1 MKSRLRLRPLLLLA
15 AVLLYTLPA
24 AAQYREPYDDD
35 IRLSVARVS
44 YFEGEVSFER
54 GDAPNDWQPASINY
68 PMTFGDRIWSGRNGR
83 VEVQLRGAT
92 VFVAPMTELA
102 ALDLTRDVQQLSL
115 STGTASF
122 RIARLDRYEVFE
134 VATPNVSVTF
144 ETSGV
149 YRIDVDRAGNSRVS
163 VSQGR
168 AWVAAAGGQV
178 ALERGEQIRVFG
190 VDRPDYDVVRLP
202 RADSWDR
209 WVESRARRYA
219 SYRSASY
226 VHPDIYGAYDLDAY
240 GSWENHAEYGSVWY
254 PRGVSA
260 GWEPYR
266 SGRWIWRD
274 PWGWT
279 WLSSEPWGWAPYHY
293 GRWAVV
299 RNRWCWIPVGPRA
312 SYPGY
317 SPAIVGFVGGGAGWS
332 LSVSVGGFVG
342 WFPLGPREP
351 FDPWWHR
358 SRSSVNVT
366 GYNYAYRDRVTV
378 VALNIFVGSGRVD
391 RAVVQDTR
399 VVRDVSMAQVVRGPI
414 PILPTRE
421 SIRVAPVEVQGRTT
435 ARPPETVS
443 RREVVTRT
451 APPQAPPTFERNLAT
466 MRERGG
472 APVPVDIP
480 RRPQADDRRG
490 DQGVQPVRPAARGE
504 VQLAPRGEVQEARKP
519 QPLPP
524 AATRQPA
531 TPGRPAPG
539 RDEAPPPARAPE
551 VRSEPAPPPGRGS
564 APPVPAPD
572 IRNQPAPPPGRGAA
586 PPAPAPEVRNQPA
599 PPPGRGAPPS
609 APVPQTRNPTVP
621 TPTAAAPQRVE
632 VPPAQPGRGNA
643 PAPPPQLTREP
654 VPVRPAPE
662 AAAGQPPPK
671 KTEPGKVEQ
680 KGKAPTRSSSKPT
693 PTPKDGEKD
702 EESD

>member
-1 MKSRLRLRPLLLLA
+1 MKSRLRIRPLLLLA
-15 AVLLYTLPA
+15 AILLYSTQA

-35 IRLSVARVS
+35 IRQSVARVS
-44 YFEGEVSFER
+44 YFQGEVSFER
-54 GDAPNDWQPASINY
+54 GDAPNDWQPAAVNY
-68 PMTFGDRIWSGRNGR
+68 PMTFGDRIWSGRDGR
-83 VEVQLRGAT
+83 VEIQLRGAT
-92 VFVAPMTELA
+92 VYVAPLTELA

-144 ETSGV
+144 ETPGV

-168 AWVAAAGGQV
+168 AWAAAAGGQV
-178 ALERGEQIRVFG
+178 ALERGEQFRVWG
-190 VDRPDYDVVRLP
+190 VDRPDYDVVRLARP
-202 RADSWDR
+202 DSWDR
-209 WVESRARRYA
+209 WVESRVRRYA

-226 VHPDIYGAYDLDAY
+226 VHADIYGAYDLDAY
-240 GSWENHAEYGSVWY
+240 GSWENHVEYGSVWY

-299 RNRWCWIPVGPRA
+299 RNRWCWIPVGPRDR
-312 SYPGY
+312 YPGY

-332 LSVSVGGFVG
+332 LSLSVGGFVG

-378 VALNIFVGSGRVD
+378 VALNVFVGSGRVD

-421 SIRVAPVEVQGRTT
+421 SIRVAPVEVQGRTA

-480 RRPQADDRRG
+480 RRPQAEDRRG

-504 VQLAPRGEVQEARKP
+504 VQLAPRGEVPQTRRP

-531 TPGRPAPG
+531 TPGRPAP
-539 RDEAPPPARAPE
+539 EPE
-551 VRSEPAPPPGRGS
+551 VRNENVPPGRGG
-564 APPVPAPD
+564 APPARVPD
-572 IRNQPAPPPGRGAA
+572 VRNETAPPPGRGAA
-586 PPAPAPEVRNQPA
+586 APAPAPEVRNENV
-599 PPPGRGAPPS
+599 PPGRGGAPPAR
-609 APVPQTRNPTVP
+609 APQAPNQTEP
-621 TPTAAAPQRVE
+621 TPTAAAPRRVDIPE
-632 VPPAQPGRGNA
+632 AQPGRANA
-643 PAPPPQLTREP
+643 PAPQPRLTREP
-654 VPVRPAPE
+654 APIRPAPE
-662 AAAGQPPPK
+662 AAAGRGNPT
-671 KTEPGKVEQ
+671 KTEPESVEQ
-680 KGKAPTRSSSKPT
+680 KGKAPTRASSRAKPT
-693 PTPKDGEKD
+693 PTPKGGKKD
-702 EESD
+702 KKDSPDNDEDPER